1 MDMGVKVTEI
11 PFVVK
16 AVIMT
21 EAPTVTQEMVL
32 SRIEFEDGNEA
43 TKAMFLTLLSEQ
55 ESKRFY
61 SKTYCKTLSDVL

>member
-1 MDMGVKVTEI
+1 MDMGVKETEI

>member
-1 MDMGVKVTEI
+1 MGVKVTEI